1 MTPKDWN
8 LLAIAE
14 GQSKPLQPVHLRKSL
29 FLLGENLTRSQLQ
42 VDQCYTFRAHDYG
55 PFCSEVYFEAEALCG
70 EGLVRIDRPSNP
82 LHQHSCIL
90 INEYAHNKRVILTP
104 TTNNLQ
110 GECPQKWGEY

>member
-14 GQSKPLQPVHLRKSL
+14 AQSKPLQPVHLQKSL

-55 PFCSEVYFEAEALCG
+55 PFCSEVYVEAEALCG
-70 EGLVRIDRPSNP
+70 EGLVRIDRPSGVSYR
-82 LHQHSCIL
+82 LCC
-90 INEYAHNKRVILTP
+90 P
-104 TTNNLQ
+104 TDDGLSPSAK
-110 GECPQKWGEY
+110 GGSRLRL